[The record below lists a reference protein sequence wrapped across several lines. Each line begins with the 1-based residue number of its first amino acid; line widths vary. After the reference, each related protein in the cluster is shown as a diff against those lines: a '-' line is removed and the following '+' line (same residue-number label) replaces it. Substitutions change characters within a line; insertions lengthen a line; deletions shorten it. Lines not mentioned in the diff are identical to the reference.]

1 MARIA
6 AVKTTALLVALGLSG
21 LAYAS
26 PANRPDY
33 LPDGKVR
40 VGSKLFE
47 SANAYVNSPEF
58 RENGHRCAS
67 EVLPPPDPTMNLIAP
82 GDCNFTKTVINPD
95 YNDNRVFVIQVVFHI
110 IKKTNGVGDITPALL
125 KSQLEVLNEDFN
137 ALAGT
142 PGAMGTNTKLQF
154 ALARFDPQGNPH
166 PGYEVVVNDSYFA
179 DPGSGAS
186 PMKTALRWDT
196 TKYFNV
202 YTNDANGA
210 LGYATFP
217 TQSAGTIEDG
227 VVMLW
232 NSVGRNSPIGA
243 PYNLGRTMTHEV
255 GHYLGL
261 FHTFQ
266 GGCGTAAAPFT
277 SGDLIGDT
285 NRESQPNFGCTA
297 AASTCAGAGMNP
309 IENYMDYSDDMC
321 MTKFTPNQ
329 VNRARCSIVNYRN
342 INTRPTALFTSTV
355 AQQTATFTNAST
367 DVESQATLKYN
378 WTFGDGMTSTDK
390 NPMHTYATGGT
401 YNVTLEVVDPGSG
414 FHTFTMPVTVESKPP
429 DPVTPDAGNTGG
441 PDANGGGGGGG
452 GDDDGGGCCESK
464 RGAASHALLAL
475 PVFLMLRRRRR
486 AKA

>member
-1 MARIA
+1 M
-6 AVKTTALLVALGLSG
+6 LGLSG
-21 LAYAS
+21 LAHAS
-26 PANRPDY
+26 PGNRPDY

-40 VGSKLFE
+40 VGGTLFE

-58 RENGHRCAS
+58 RENGHRCGSDA
-67 EVLPPPDPTMNLIAP
+67 PATQAAMNLISP
-82 GDCNFTKTVINPD
+82 SDCSFNGTVLNAD
-95 YNDNRVFVIQVVFHI
+95 YDDNRVFVIQVVFHI

-125 KSQLEVLNEDFN
+125 KSQIDVLNEDFN
-137 ALAGT
+137 ALVGT
-142 PGAMGTNTKLQF
+142 PGSMGTNTKLQF
-154 ALARFDPQGNPH
+154 ALARFDQQGNPH
-166 PGYEVVVNDSYFA
+166 PGYEVVVNDSYFT

-186 PMKTALRWDT
+186 PMKTALHWDT

-217 TQSAGTIEDG
+217 SESAGDIEDG

-285 NRESQPNFGCTA
+285 TRESGPTFGCPTA
-297 AASTCAGAGMNP
+297 APSCTGAGPNP
-309 IENYMDYSDDMC
+309 IENYMDYSDDAC

-355 AQQTATFTNAST
+355 ADQTATFTNAST

-378 WTFGDGMTSTDK
+378 WTFGDGMTSTDA
-390 NPMHTYATGGT
+390 NPMHTYAAPGT
-401 YNVTLEVVDPGSG
+401 FNVTLEVVDPGSG
-414 FHTFTMPVTVESKPP
+414 FHTFTMPVTIEPP
-429 DPVTPDAGNTGG
+429 TPPAGMDAGTTG
-441 PDANGGGGGGG
+441 PDGGGGGGG
-452 GDDDGGGCCESK
+452 GGGNDDDGGGCCESK

-475 PVFLMLRRRRR
+475 PVFLALRRRRR
-486 AKA
+486 KA